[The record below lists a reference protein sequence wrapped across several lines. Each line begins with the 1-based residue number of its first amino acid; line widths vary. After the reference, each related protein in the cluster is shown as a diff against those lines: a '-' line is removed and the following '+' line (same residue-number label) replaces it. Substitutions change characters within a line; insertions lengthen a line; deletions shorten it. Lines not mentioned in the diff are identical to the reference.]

1 MSFLDSLENNLKAL
15 ESQEPGGFDNSRR
28 QKSDRAHA
36 LATAPWADRLKNGP
50 YVKALMRDL
59 TRAGFERRMKVNFVW
74 LGTTLRMEALGE
86 RIELQPGPGGVEAVA
101 GNRRTPVNLDGSPD
115 SLIKEWLAL
124 LDEKRLVLQ
133 AIAVEIPAESDDE

>member
-86 RIELQPGPGGVEAVA
+86 RIELQPGPKGVEAAA
-101 GNRRTPVNLDGSPD
+101 GDRRTHVNLDGAPD

-124 LDEKRLVLQ
+124 LDEKRLALQ
-133 AIAVEIPAESDDE
+133 AIPAEIEEE

>member
-28 QKSDRAHA
+28 QKSDRAYA
-36 LATAPWADRLKNGP
+36 LATAPWADRLKNGS

-86 RIELQPGPGGVEAVA
+86 RIELQPGPKGVELVA
-101 GNRRTPVNLDGSPD
+101 GDRRAPVNLDGTPD
-115 SLIKEWLAL
+115 SLIKQWLGL
-124 LDEKRLVLQ
+124 LDEKRLALQ
-133 AIAVEIPAESDDE
+133 AIPAEIEEE

>member
-28 QKSDRAHA
+28 QKSERAHA
-36 LATAPWADRLKNGP
+36 LATAPWADKLKNGP

-74 LGTTLRMEALGE
+74 LGTILRLEALGE
-86 RIELQPGPGGVEAVA
+86 RIELQPGPGGVEAVS
-101 GNRRTPVNLDGSPD
+101 GDRRRLVNLDGAPD
-115 SLIKEWLAL
+115 SLIREWLAL
-124 LDEKRLVLQ
+124 LDEKRLALQ
-133 AIAVEIPAESDDE
+133 SVPADVEDE